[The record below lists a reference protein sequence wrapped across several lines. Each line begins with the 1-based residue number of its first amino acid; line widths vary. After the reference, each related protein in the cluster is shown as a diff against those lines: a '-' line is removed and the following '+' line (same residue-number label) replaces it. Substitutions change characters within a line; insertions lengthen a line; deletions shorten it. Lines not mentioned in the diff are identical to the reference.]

1 MNPMD
6 GDFSIESYDYLL
18 PDEKIARFPLAK
30 REESKLLVWKNG
42 AISHHVF
49 REAPD
54 QLPPDSMLVFNDT
67 RVIAARLQ
75 FKKDTGAAIEVFLLH
90 PELPTRDIATS
101 MTLKQEVTWQCLIGN
116 KKRWKNGVLSK
127 KIGGITISATWHNR
141 ENDTV
146 KIEWD
151 TDETFAEVIDHAG
164 VTPLPPYLKRQAQP
178 ADAANYQ
185 TVYST
190 HHGAVA
196 APTAGLHFTNELLE
210 QFKKQGIRSEYL
222 TLHVSAGTFRPV
234 EKEDFRQH
242 EMHVEQLVV
251 KKEAIENIYNHH
263 GNLIGVGT
271 TSLRILESIYWF
283 GVLLNRNPNVDF
295 LISQTLPYEIN
306 SKLSFKQS
314 LEIVLEYLGKNN
326 LTDLHGETGIF
337 IYPPY
342 QIRSVHG
349 LFTNYHLPKST
360 LLLLIAAFTDN
371 DWKTIYEAALM
382 ENYRFLSYG
391 DSSLLLR

>member
-1 MNPMD
+1 MD
-6 GDFSIESYDYLL
+6 GNFSIESFDYPL

-30 REESKLLVWKNG
+30 REESKLLLWKNG
-42 AISHHVF
+42 NISHHIF
-49 REAPD
+49 REAPSL
-54 QLPPDSMLVFNDT
+54 LPPDSMLVFNDT

-75 FKKDTGAAIEVFLLH
+75 FKKETGAAIEVFLLH
-90 PELPTRDIATS
+90 PESPIRDIATS
-101 MTLKQEVTWQCLIGN
+101 MTLKGAVIWQCLIGN
-116 KKRWKNGVLSK
+116 KKRWKDGELSK
-127 KIGGITISATWHNR
+127 KVGTTTIAATWHDR
-141 ENDTV
+141 GKDHV

-151 TDETFAEVIDHAG
+151 SDETFAELIDLAG
-164 VTPLPPYLKRQAQP
+164 VTPLPPYLNRQAQP

-185 TVYST
+185 TVYSA

-196 APTAGLHFTNELLE
+196 APTAGLHFTNELLD
-210 QFKKQGIRSEYL
+210 QLKRQGIKEEFL

-242 EMHVEQLVV
+242 DMHYEQVVV
-251 KKEAIENIYNHH
+251 KKEAIENIYGHH
-263 GNLIGVGT
+263 GSLIAVGT

-283 GVLLNRNPNVDF
+283 GVLLNRNPKADF
-295 LISQTLPYEIN
+295 LISQTLPYEID
-306 SKLSFKQS
+306 SKLSFNQS
-314 LEIVLEYLGKNN
+314 LEIVLEYLVKND
-326 LTDLHGETGIF
+326 LTELHGETGIF

-342 QIRSVHG
+342 RIRSAHG
-349 LFTNYHLPKST
+349 LFTNYHLPRST

-371 DWKTIYEAALM
+371 HWKSIYDAALM